1 MSSPLTPSPDGHAAS
16 AALIR
21 EIEHVTRLHHE
32 RQSDPALAA
41 ALERIGAW
49 QARRLRQTYA
59 DLAPQSRYAEAIVF
73 FETDLYGGGDFAQR
87 DADLA
92 RVVPILVRM
101 LPANVIAS
109 IAQAMELNAMSQEL
123 DRALLAQLPNAA
135 EPFTV
140 ADYCVAYRR
149 MDNRPARE
157 RQIRLLAAIGAALDG
172 FVRKPLIR
180 AALAMMR
187 QPARLA
193 GVSVLHDF
201 LDRGFHAFRRMHG
214 AELFLA
220 TIVNRE
226 MALMESILGGE
237 TAPFADP
244 TNVVA
249 TGANAIA
256 AEAPETVM
264 ARTR

>member
-1 MSSPLTPSPDGHAAS
+1 MSSPLTPVADGHAAS

-32 RQSDPALAA
+32 RQADPALAA

-49 QARRLRQTYA
+49 QARRLSQTYA
-59 DLAPQSRYAEAIVF
+59 DLASQARYAEAIVF
-73 FETDLYGGGDFAQR
+73 FETDLYGGGDFARR

-92 RVVPILVRM
+92 RVVPIMVRM

-109 IAQAMELNAMSQEL
+109 IAQAMELNALSQEL

-135 EPFTV
+135 ERFTV
-140 ADYCVAYRR
+140 ADYCAAYRR
-149 MDNRPARE
+149 LNNRPARE
-157 RQIRLLAAIGAALDG
+157 RQIRLLAAIGGALDG
-172 FVRKPLIR
+172 FVRNPLIR

-201 LDRGFHAFRRMHG
+201 LERGFHAFRRMHG
-214 AELFLA
+214 AELFLT

-226 MALMESILGGE
+226 TALMQSILDGA

-244 TNVVA
+244 AKVVDLNP
-249 TGANAIA
+249 NAV
-256 AEAPETVM
+256 AEAPETM
-264 ARTR
+264 MRRGR